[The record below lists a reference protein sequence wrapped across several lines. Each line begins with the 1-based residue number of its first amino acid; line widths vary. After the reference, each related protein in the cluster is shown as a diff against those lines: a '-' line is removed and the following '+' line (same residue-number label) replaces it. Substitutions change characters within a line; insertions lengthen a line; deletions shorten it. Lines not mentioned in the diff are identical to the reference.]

1 METNKLNL
9 FVEINHTNYV
19 FVVGKYDDNQNL
31 DIHDKIVIPNTGI
44 KNFKFVNIIDA
55 KNEIKKTIQALE
67 NKLNYVFKD
76 ATVILDNFNHIC
88 LNVSGY
94 KKLSGSQV
102 LKENISY
109 ILNSLKSTVNE
120 TENGET
126 ILHIFNSKS
135 ILDNVYVENLPIG
148 LFGDFYSHELTFFLI
163 NNNDLKNIKLIFNE
177 NNLKINKL
185 IIKNYI
191 EGIQLIDNKKIESF
205 FKIKINKNNS
215 NLSFFENS
223 SFRYTENFPFGTNI
237 ILQDICKVCSIKN
250 DMLEKILLDDIF
262 KTDSTDNDK
271 EYLDEKYFSEGKFR
285 KIRKKLLIDIAKA
298 RIEEIAKIILYKN
311 INTVTFRK
319 KNVSTY
325 LIIEDKK
332 ISNNFKNDFK
342 NFFSNIRNIETNML
356 DSFEPESSILRAAH
370 LTLYGW
376 KKEAIP
382 VAITKNSL
390 ITRIFKSLFE

>member
-44 KNFKFVNIIDA
+44 KNSKFVNIIDA

-126 ILHIFNSKS
+126 ILHIF
-135 ILDNVYVENLPIG
+135 
-148 LFGDFYSHELTFFLI
+148 LI
-163 NNNDLKNIKLIFNE
+163 
-177 NNLKINKL
+177 
-185 IIKNYI
+185 
-191 EGIQLIDNKKIESF
+191 Q
-205 FKIKINKNNS
+205 
-215 NLSFFENS
+215 
-223 SFRYTENFPFGTNI
+223 
-237 ILQDICKVCSIKN
+237 KV
-250 DMLEKILLDDIF
+250 F
-262 KTDSTDNDK
+262 
-271 EYLDEKYFSEGKFR
+271 
-285 KIRKKLLIDIAKA
+285 
-298 RIEEIAKIILYKN
+298 
-311 INTVTFRK
+311 
-319 KNVSTY
+319 
-325 LIIEDKK
+325 
-332 ISNNFKNDFK
+332 
-342 NFFSNIRNIETNML
+342 
-356 DSFEPESSILRAAH
+356 
-370 LTLYGW
+370 
-376 KKEAIP
+376 
-382 VAITKNSL
+382 
-390 ITRIFKSLFE
+390 